1 MVVEI
6 DDGVVVVVSHDTRE
20 REREREMVRMEW
32 DDVAHQ
38 SIASVMC
45 WRPVLLFLV
54 HIRLSVSG
62 KESVMAIRCRYH
74 QQQQGY

>member
-1 MVVEI
+1 
-6 DDGVVVVVSHDTRE
+6 
-20 REREREMVRMEW
+20 MEW

-38 SIASVMC
+38 SIASVMVY

-54 HIRLSVSG
+54 QIGTSVSG
-62 KESVMAIRCRYH
+62 KESVMAIRCRYQ